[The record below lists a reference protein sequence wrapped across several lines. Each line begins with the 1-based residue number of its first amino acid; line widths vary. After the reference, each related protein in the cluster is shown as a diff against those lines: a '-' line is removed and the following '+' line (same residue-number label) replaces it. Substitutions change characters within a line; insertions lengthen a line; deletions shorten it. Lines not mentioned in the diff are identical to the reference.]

1 MRSLLHAALILVLV
15 AGASF
20 AADKPAPV
28 LGDYDAELRL
38 PSGHVDNQL
47 LLQRLQDMH
56 ANTYY
61 YLIWHRPTD
70 WEDLQAFLPLARQAG
85 IQVWAYLCPPSESGG
100 NMPYSEPFRLDY
112 ARWGQEIGK
121 LSLQYPNLV
130 GWVID
135 DFWTNLKPGVFSS
148 DTVREFVKAGKDAN
162 PRLRF
167 YPLLYYPEIDDRFT
181 GMLSGV
187 VDGVVAAYP
196 ADKADIER
204 AVAVLDDA
212 QTIPSACWTVFPPAT
227 ISKPGDFASLSQS
240 AKVTN
245 PNGATI
251 SFHYQ
256 DDFEG
261 GTEGYHFMQLRVDDQ
276 VVWSEDVA
284 GHDDK
289 TVLLN
294 LRDFVGQKPTV
305 KVTLGVWDL
314 KGVSQFGV
322 RVAFSQLKVEGLEM
336 HNTDLGYEP
345 GWLLDSSGAF
355 YMQCR
360 VERKPM
366 HLFHIPLIVMPCGDR
381 SEYKQRYKDEPT
393 PEHIAARTREALE
406 LMKAGKVEGV
416 VMYCLD
422 KKPGSADLEAIGK
435 LYQEFQP

>member
-1 MRSLLHAALILVLV
+1 MRSLLTAALLTLI
-15 AGASF
+15 ATGATY
-20 AADKPAPV
+20 AAPKPAIV

-38 PSGHVDNQL
+38 PDGRVDNEL

-61 YLIWHRPTD
+61 YLIWHRATD
-70 WEDLQAFLPLARQAG
+70 WEDLQAFLPLAQQAG
-85 IQVWAYLCPPSESGG
+85 ISVWAYLCPPSESGG
-100 NMPYSEPFRLDY
+100 TMPYSEPFRLDY

-121 LSLQYPNLV
+121 LSLQYPNLA

-135 DFWTNLKPGVFSS
+135 DFWSNIRPGVFTS
-148 DTVREFVKAGKDAN
+148 DTVRAFVKAGKDVN
-162 PRLRF
+162 PKLRF
-167 YPLLYYPEIDDRFT
+167 YPLMYYPQIDDRFT
-181 GMLSGV
+181 GMMASV

-196 ADKADIER
+196 ADTAEIER

-212 QTIPSACWTVFPPAT
+212 QTLPGACWTVFPPGT
-227 ISKPGDFASLSQS
+227 VSKAGDFASLTQE
-240 AKVTN
+240 AKVTD
-245 PNGATI
+245 PNAATI

-256 DDFEG
+256 DDYEG
-261 GTEGYHFMQLRVDDQ
+261 PTAGYHVMQLKVDDQ

-294 LRDFVGQKPTV
+294 LRDYIGQKPSV

-314 KGVSQFGV
+314 KGVSEFAV
-322 RVAFSQLKVEGLEM
+322 RVAFSQLKLAGMQM

-345 GWLLDSSGAF
+345 GWFLDSSGAF

-360 VERKPM
+360 VERKPQHAF
-366 HLFHIPLIVMPCGDR
+366 HLPLIVMPCGSR
-381 SEYKQRYKDEPT
+381 GEYVHRYKDEPT

-406 LMKAGKVEGV
+406 LAKAGKIEGV

-422 KKPGSADLEAIGK
+422 KKQGNPDLDAIGK
-435 LYQEFQP
+435 LFREFQP